1 MAMTFITKVISM
13 GFELELQIDEEHEDA
28 KYFQIYRQIRDLI
41 TSGAIP
47 GGSKLPSIRT
57 LAKNTDVNTSTVVN
71 AYKMLEKDNLVYKRE
86 GSGTFVLSKDD
97 EVLIGN
103 DTFYFEPGE
112 LEFGYS
118 YGEDVIDLSSS
129 APDPNLFPIKD
140 FKNVMDEVLEED
152 GASAFMY
159 QTSTGYLPLRKS
171 LQSYSGSYGIKCNED
186 DIYVV
191 SGAQQGI
198 DIIAKAMVK
207 SGDYVFVETPTYC
220 GAIAA
225 FKSRGARLVQ
235 VSLYPDGPGIK
246 ELEML
251 VKQFRPILFYAM
263 PNFHNP
269 TGYTYSERKKR
280 YLLLLARKYN
290 FKVLEDDYAGDLN
303 FSTSRIFPLKSF
315 DNDNSVIYLKS
326 FSKIFMP
333 GLRLAYLIVPEEI
346 RERTAD
352 AKIASDI
359 STSGLMQRVLRKYIE
374 EGILKRHTEYLKKEL
389 AVRYL
394 EMVRAVRKCI
404 RGGSLVEPRGGLN
417 LWVKLPNGI
426 SSVEL
431 YDKCMEKKVVI
442 SPGIFYTKGE
452 VGLTHMRISFSGV
465 DIEKIWQGISIIGTE
480 VENIKNKNRIEII

>member
-1 MAMTFITKVISM
+1 MSYK
-13 GFELELQIDEEHEDA
+13 LELNIDENHDDA
-28 KYFQIYRQIRDLI
+28 KYFQIYRQIKDLI
-41 TSGAIP
+41 MSGAIP
-47 GGSKLPSIRT
+47 SDSKLPSIRM
-57 LAKNTDVNTSTVVN
+57 LAKDTDVNTLTVVN
-71 AYKMLEKDNLVYKRE
+71 AYKMLEKDNLVYKKE
-86 GSGTFVLSKDD
+86 GSGTFVLSKDK
-97 EVLIGN
+97 EILMGN
-103 DTFYFEPGE
+103 DTFYFEPAE

-118 YGEDVIDLSSS
+118 YGDDVIDLSSS
-129 APDPNLFPIKD
+129 APDPKLFPIKD

-171 LQSYSGSYGIKCNED
+171 LQIYSKSYGIKCDED

-235 VSLYPDGPGIK
+235 VSLYPDGPDIK

-251 VKQFRPILFYAM
+251 VKQFRPVLFYAM

-280 YLLLLARKYN
+280 YLLLLARKFN
-290 FKVLEDDYAGDLN
+290 FKILEDDYAGDLN
-303 FSTSRIFPLKSF
+303 FTKTNIFPLKSY
-315 DNDNSVIYLKS
+315 DNDNNAIYLKS

-346 RERTAD
+346 RGKTAD

-359 STSGLMQRVLRKYIE
+359 STSGLMQRVLRKYID
-374 EGILKRHTEYLKKEL
+374 EGILERHTEYLKKEL

-394 EMVRAVRKCI
+394 EMVRAIRKFI
-404 RGGSLVEPRGGLN
+404 RGGSLIEPKGGLN
-417 LWVKLPNGI
+417 LWVKLPEDI

-431 YDKCMEKKVVI
+431 YHKCIEKKVVI
-442 SPGIFYTKGE
+442 SPGTFYNKGE
-452 VGLTHMRISFSGV
+452 MGLSHMRISFSGV
-465 DIEKIWQGISIIGTE
+465 DIERIWQGVSVIGTE
-480 VENIKNKNRIEII
+480 VENIKIKKK